1 MWMKMVLA
9 KVVMFEEKGKKNA
22 DFINFF
28 WQNCARDFF
37 NFFFSF

>member
-22 DFINFF
+22 AFINFF
-28 WQNCARDFF
+28 LAKLCERLL
-37 NFFFSF
+37 